1 VPPWPAEA
9 LEEQAGD
16 VAVAFASLLT
26 RQAAWRHRRVETL
39 TVLSHESVRRA
50 VSVDFTVPTEHRD
63 DLRLADG
70 QWVVPLALLA
80 KRALVHFDLRDEAG
94 ESVPLLRA
102 DETRTITRELLYLV
116 LDLDLEDSER
126 EHVDAG
132 HIVEAVLAMQ
142 PPAPASLEEIDAAI
156 AALEEVAG
164 PLPGFAALAGQLA
177 RGFLLCAVVRDVGR
191 RRILKFAYDEPLRRP
206 SRLAHFYDAPGCTEA
221 ASYHAEVAVPF
232 ELRARRTELV
242 DDATGEVLSGGPR
255 DADRPALYFAGTRL
269 PSSASSARRTGQLS
283 TGVAAGISVRY
294 GTERGRFLVPAA
306 LVAWLIALE
315 LALPWLFA
323 DLGRLAK
330 EAGPAI
336 SILLSSLAVFS
347 GLVLRAGEHPLLRV
361 VLAPY
366 RAWLAVATIA
376 LVASAGALGFH
387 VRTDVLGWIW
397 GIGALVAV
405 LAAGI
410 LTLQAARAPSA
421 RRRPRPR

>member
-26 RQAAWRHRRVETL
+26 RQAGWRHRRVETIS
-39 TVLSHESVRRA
+39 VLSHESVRRA
-50 VSVDFTVPTEHRD
+50 VSVDFTVPDEHRA
-63 DLRLADG
+63 DLRLGED

-94 ESVPLLRA
+94 ESLPLLRA

-116 LDLDLEDSER
+116 LDLDLADAGPED
-126 EHVDAG
+126 VDAG
-132 HIVEAVLAMQ
+132 EVIEAVLAMQ

-156 AALEEVAG
+156 ARLEDAAG

-191 RRILKFAYDEPLRRP
+191 RRVLKFAYDEPLARP
-206 SRLAHFYDAPGCTEA
+206 SRLVHFYDAPGCTEA

-255 DADRPALYFAGTRL
+255 DADRPALYFAGTR
-269 PSSASSARRTGQLS
+269 P
-283 TGVAAGISVRY
+283 GVAAGISVLY

-323 DLGRLAK
+323 DLGRLAA

-366 RAWLAVATIA
+366 RAWLALATIA
-376 LVASAGALGFH
+376 LVVAAGALGFH
-387 VRTDVLGWIW
+387 VRTDGLRWIW
-397 GIGALVAV
+397 GAGALVAV
-405 LAAGI
+405 LAAVI
-410 LTLQAARAPSA
+410 LSFQAARAPSA
-421 RRRPRPR
+421 RRRPRQR